1 MDKQQVA
8 KKIAHGFVV
17 AISSSWALMFFFIMG
32 IVWLVAGFRLDFS
45 ESWKLDLHLVLAIIT
60 FVMVLLIQHTQH
72 RETISM
78 QLKLDELLK
87 GAEGSSNKFI
97 NIQTES
103 DDHLE
108 QLEKETQQVKHS
120 STGDKT
126 GNNRRLDSS
135 KVSNA

>member
-1 MDKQQVA
+1 MDK
-8 KKIAHGFVV
+8 KNISRKIAHSFVV
-17 AISSSWALMFFFIMG
+17 AISSHWALIFFFIMG